1 MMNVKVSKDKHISRW
16 VDREVTSSLLDE
28 IESKTMLKDEDR
40 DQQRNQTMSEV
51 KPVENIRKNLQSFLE
66 ISLEQKEVVP
76 LNKLQD
82 LLKEDNLSKRNCR
95 TN

>member
-28 IESKTMLKDEDR
+28 IESKTVLKDEDR